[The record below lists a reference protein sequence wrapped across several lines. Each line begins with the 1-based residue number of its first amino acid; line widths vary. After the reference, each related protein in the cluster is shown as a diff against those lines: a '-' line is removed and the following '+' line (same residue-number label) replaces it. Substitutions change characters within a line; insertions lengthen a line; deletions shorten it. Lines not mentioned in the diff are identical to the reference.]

1 MSKLY
6 NMFYRINM
14 SWIKVIILSLV
25 CGVIPGL
32 LMIPDFLIGTSL
44 QNPGISYEFWVFMA
58 LLIALNCKK
67 PVEAGL
73 KTFVFF
79 LISQPIIYL
88 VQVPFSWMGWN
99 LFSYYPFWAVLTLF
113 TLPGGMLAWF
123 VKKGNWLSVAILS
136 VANILLCNILVYMFA
151 DMLNKFPKGILSLL
165 FITFEII
172 FFTCMLLKGLK
183 LRIVAFAVALVAIIA
198 SSVYLIS
205 TNVTTTNNYSIY
217 LEGNAPFHLVE
228 EIESPKIKID
238 GNMLTFEFTGN
249 CDMPVSVVDADG
261 KRTDI
266 HITYEDDAFDW
277 DYAD

>member
-1 MSKLY
+1 MSKFY
-6 NMFYRINM
+6 NMFNRINM

-136 VANILLCNILVYMFA
+136 VANVLLSFILVYLFT
-151 DMLNKFPKGILSLL
+151 DMLNKFPKGIIAVL
-165 FITFEII
+165 FIIFEII
-172 FFTCMLLKGLK
+172 FFTCMLLKGK
-183 LRIVAFAVALVAIIA
+183 KKRIVAFAIALVAIIA
-198 SSVYLIS
+198 GSVYWIS
-205 TNVTTTNNYSIY
+205 TNLVTDKYTII

-228 EIESPKIKID
+228 EIEYPKTEID
-238 GNMLTFEFTGN
+238 GNKLTFEFTGN